1 MTTAR
6 TRDGGHVHDTL
17 RNDGQDMMV
26 LAARGATLTRET
38 VKVVRRWC
46 ATLGAVQTKRKP
58 SAASHGLFVERVTRI
73 ELAL

>member
-1 MTTAR
+1 
-6 TRDGGHVHDTL
+6 
-17 RNDGQDMMV
+17 MMV

-46 ATLGAVQTKRKP
+46 ATPGAVQTKRKP
-58 SAASHGLFVERVTRI
+58 PAASHGLFVERVTRI